1 MIPAHTKAPLLPHP
15 RSPLYHSRLPPVHQM
30 TLCIF
35 MPGDNK
41 VSMSLEPLVAKGWK
55 DENPV
60 IALYSFIKE
69 AAPIRPLDISQ
80 HPH

>member
-1 MIPAHTKAPLLPHP
+1 
-15 RSPLYHSRLPPVHQM
+15 
-30 TLCIF
+30 